1 MPNSNVLDL
10 DGPVHLVHHG
20 GHGRPILLIHGL
32 GGSHVNWSAV
42 AEPLTAYG
50 AVTAIDLIGFG
61 RTPPAERSSGVSA
74 QRDLVIA
81 YLRQYADAPAVL
93 IGNSMGGLIS
103 MLVAKEAPEL
113 VESLVLVDSALPVV
127 RPRIDADV
135 LRRLAL
141 PLVPVLGP
149 RSARDRYDKATAT
162 PDAFIDELYEV
173 LFADPS
179 RVRPQDRAKAVA
191 MFRERMT
198 MPWAG
203 DAFTDAA
210 RSIFNIVA
218 RGGRFA
224 RRVSEIEAPA
234 LIVHGDSDRLV
245 DVASARWLSR
255 RRPDWRLEVLEDV
268 GHVPQ
273 LEVPDQFLDI
283 VGGWLA
289 DNAMSA
295 AG

>member
-1 MPNSNVLDL
+1 M
-10 DGPVHLVHHG
+10 
-20 GHGRPILLIHGL
+20 
-32 GGSHVNWSAV
+32 NWSAV